1 MENNWIA
8 RHPFFLLKAQ
18 PVVSHYYPK
27 TDRNYINK
35 DPINKKEVLTVRNS
49 SLSVVYFI
57 DYKFLLVTVKLI
69 LILFVL
75 SSPLLA
81 SKMVVKLGKM
91 EEEKSHIF

>member
-8 RHPFFLLKAQ
+8 KQPFFLLKNQ
-18 PVVSHYYPK
+18 PRVVSYYCLK

-49 SLSVVYFI
+49 SLSVVYFN
-57 DYKFLLVTVKLI
+57 DYKFLLLTVKLV

-81 SKMVVKLGKM
+81 SKMG
-91 EEEKSHIF
+91 

>member
-1 MENNWIA
+1 M
-8 RHPFFLLKAQ
+8 
-18 PVVSHYYPK
+18 
-27 TDRNYINK
+27 
-35 DPINKKEVLTVRNS
+35 RNS

-57 DYKFLLVTVKLI
+57 DYNFLLLTVKLF

-75 SSPLLA
+75 FSPLLA

>member
-1 MENNWIA
+1 M
-8 RHPFFLLKAQ
+8 
-18 PVVSHYYPK
+18 
-27 TDRNYINK
+27 
-35 DPINKKEVLTVRNS
+35 RNS

-81 SKMVVKLGKM
+81 SKMG
-91 EEEKSHIF
+91 